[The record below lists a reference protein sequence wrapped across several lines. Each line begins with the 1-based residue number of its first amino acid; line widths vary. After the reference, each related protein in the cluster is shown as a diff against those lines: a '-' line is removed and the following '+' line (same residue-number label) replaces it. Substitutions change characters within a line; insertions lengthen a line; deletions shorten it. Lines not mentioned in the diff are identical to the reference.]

1 MSSYNNYYNKRSSN
15 CNKEMGPQGA
25 QGNQGAQG
33 PLGPVGPQGE
43 SQFGGPQGPIGPQG
57 PAGANGVGNIS
68 VGQYS
73 GSNVDFSYQN
83 INTLLFDGSS
93 GLTVDL
99 CNNILTDISS
109 VLISLGGSFKYW
121 DISGSNILEA
131 TGQDTIKFISG
142 SNINF
147 DSSNNSNPK
156 SFTINALP
164 QLSTGIIDG
173 SNALILQSGFNF
185 CPTDACGQDL
195 GSITRPWGTGYFDNS
210 TIYLGQTRFSA
221 SNDGKFKVNDK
232 ELFEDIAEDL
242 QNHTLIL
249 DISNEITSIKQNI
262 TENSNYITNNLNNIN
277 DLNNRLV
284 SIENRPIA
292 DSEQINVNTTLL
304 QDLSSHVY
312 GLSFEQADLTN
323 ITTTLLDLSSHV
335 YGLSFEQADLTNIT
349 TILQDLSSHVYGL
362 SFEQADLTNIT
373 TTLLDLSSHVYGLSF
388 EQADLTNITTI
399 LQDLSSHH
407 VYGLSFE
414 QADLTNITTT
424 LLDLSSHVY
433 GLSFEQ
439 ADLTNITTILQDL
452 SSHVY
457 GLSFEQADLTNITTI
472 LQDLSSHVYGL
483 SFEQADLTNITTTL
497 LDLSSHVYGLSFEQT
512 DLTDL
517 SNQVSVNTSSIID
530 ISSNVN
536 QNYLLLQDLSTTL
549 YDFSNIDIV
558 DLSYA
563 IIHNTLNIQNNATNI
578 QDLSSALHN
587 TSFGDVVDISNQV
600 SVNTSSIVNLNSD
613 ISENRI
619 LIQDLSSYVYGLSFE
634 QADLTNITTTLQD
647 LSSYVYGLS
656 FEQADLTNITT
667 TLLDLSS
674 HVYGLSFEQADL
686 TNITTTLQDL
696 SSYVYGLSFEQAD
709 LTNITTTLLDLS
721 SHVYG
726 LSFEQADLTNITT
739 ILQDLSSHVYGLSF
753 EQADLTDLSNQVSVN
768 TSSIIDISSSVNQN
782 YLLIQDLST
791 TLYDFSNIDIVD
803 LSYAIIHNTLNIQ
816 NNATNIQDLSS
827 ALHNTSFGDILDISN
842 QVSVNT
848 SNIQD
853 LSGYVYGLSF
863 EQADLT
869 NILSDISDIST
880 NLSDISTNL
889 SDISTNLT
897 DLSGEIHSKVNIN
910 NQDILTL
917 TDKVHGVTSY
927 KSGISPIFTNSN
939 QPSVEILKDYYLI
952 PEIDSAQNIG
962 HGAGGGV
969 FSGPLRRWNEGHF
982 SGTVYAGGFSSA
994 GSNEEDPNEKIT
1006 LNSSGITIQTSKE
1019 DANTDS
1025 KLRSYT
1031 ITSDLLGERSM
1042 RSVIDPASTYG
1053 RLVISPNYSDQLK
1066 SNYNQGGVDISGAYL
1081 RTINNHKEPASSAFS
1096 NNQIDLELFQIGNSE
1111 KEHNHVTQLFTIGS
1125 KLDTG
1130 VYKSQAETSN
1140 QSAIVLEPTK
1150 NVLTKLS
1157 NDSQSNVNFSQ
1168 QDINDASGYSMSF
1181 YIKSDGL
1188 LSDTDYPA
1196 MHISNRASV
1205 SINAPT
1211 EINDAII
1218 VNKYLQLKNDATI
1231 IDNNNKAYAFRQL
1244 ESTSQISGYIQ
1255 TQFKNSEFSDYIA
1268 PSYLNPANS
1277 YNLNII
1283 PTQKDNNI
1291 LTNIRLNYITSGQPG
1306 EKLRIQIGF
1315 NVFSLNYE
1323 EIIGDETIGTIN
1335 TSNLEQTYSFT
1346 YINKSIANVP
1356 HYYWVKVQRVNDGTL
1371 YDLDSSSQT
1380 RIINKPGNLIMLQEV
1395 IGSNIVSGENTNWS
1409 VGNNNSLNYSRGNV
1423 GINASNPDEK
1433 LVVDG
1438 NIKIIGSNNYLNI
1451 PSNPPLNY
1459 NSPGK
1464 IGDITW
1470 DEKYFYVCIK
1480 DNLWKRSI
1488 FFTEQW

>member
-15 CNKEMGPQGA
+15 CNKEIGPQGA
-25 QGNQGAQG
+25 QGPIGPQG
-33 PLGPVGPQGE
+33 PLGPIGPAGE
-43 SQFGGPQGPIGPQG
+43 SQFGGPQGPTGPQG
-57 PAGANGVGNIS
+57 SVGANGVGNIS

-83 INTLLFDGSS
+83 INTLLFDSSS

-164 QLSTGIIDG
+164 QLSTEIIDG
-173 SNALILQSGFNF
+173 SNTLILQSGFNF

-262 TENSNYITNNLNNIN
+262 TKNSNDITNNLNNIN
-277 DLNNRLV
+277 NLNNRLV
-284 SIENRPIA
+284 SIENRPIT
-292 DSEQINVNTTLL
+292 DSEQVNANTTTL

-312 GLSFEQADLTN
+312 GLSFEQADLT
-323 ITTTLLDLSSHV
+323 
-335 YGLSFEQADLTNIT
+335 
-349 TILQDLSSHVYGL
+349 
-362 SFEQADLTNIT
+362 
-373 TTLLDLSSHVYGLSF
+373 
-388 EQADLTNITTI
+388 
-399 LQDLSSHH
+399 
-407 VYGLSFE
+407 
-414 QADLTNITTT
+414 
-424 LLDLSSHVY
+424 
-433 GLSFEQ
+433 
-439 ADLTNITTILQDL
+439 
-452 SSHVY
+452 
-457 GLSFEQADLTNITTI
+457 
-472 LQDLSSHVYGL
+472 
-483 SFEQADLTNITTTL
+483 
-497 LDLSSHVYGLSFEQT
+497 
-512 DLTDL
+512 DL
-517 SNQVSVNTSSIID
+517 SNQVSVNTS
-530 ISSNVN
+530 
-536 QNYLLLQDLSTTL
+536 
-549 YDFSNIDIV
+549 
-558 DLSYA
+558 
-563 IIHNTLNIQNNATNI
+563 NI
-578 QDLSSALHN
+578 QDLS
-587 TSFGDVVDISNQV
+587 G
-600 SVNTSSIVNLNSD
+600 
-613 ISENRI
+613 
-619 LIQDLSSYVYGLSFE
+619 Y
-634 QADLTNITTTLQD
+634 
-647 LSSYVYGLS
+647 
-656 FEQADLTNITT
+656 
-667 TLLDLSS
+667 
-674 HVYGLSFEQADL
+674 
-686 TNITTTLQDL
+686 
-696 SSYVYGLSFEQAD
+696 
-709 LTNITTTLLDLS
+709 
-721 SHVYG
+721 
-726 LSFEQADLTNITT
+726 
-739 ILQDLSSHVYGLSF
+739 VYGLSF

-880 NLSDISTNL
+880 NL
-889 SDISTNLT
+889 T

-952 PEIDSAQNIG
+952 PEIDSLQNIG

-969 FSGPLRRWNEGHF
+969 LSGPLRRWNEGHF
-982 SGTVYAGGFSSA
+982 SGTVYAGGFSSG

-1031 ITSDLLGERSM
+1031 ITSDLLGERNM

-1066 SNYNQGGVDISGAYL
+1066 SNYDQGGVDISGAYL
-1081 RTINNHKEPASSAFS
+1081 RIINNHKELASSAFS

-1125 KLDTG
+1125 KSDTG
-1130 VYKSQAETSN
+1130 VYKSQAETSK

-1157 NDSQSNVNFSQ
+1157 NNNQSNVNFSQ
-1168 QDINDASGYSMSF
+1168 QDIDDASGYSMSF

-1188 LSDTDYPA
+1188 LTDTDYPA
-1196 MHISNRASV
+1196 MHISNRSTV

-1218 VNKYLQLKNDATI
+1218 VNKYLQLKSDATI

-1255 TQFKNSEFSDYIA
+1255 TQFKNTEFSDYIA

-1277 YNLNII
+1277 YDLNII

-1291 LTNIRLNYITSGQPG
+1291 VTNIRLNYITSGQPG

-1346 YINKSIANVP
+1346 YINKSIANVS
-1356 HYYWVKVQRVNDGTL
+1356 HYYWVKVQRVNDGTV

-1409 VGNNNSLNYSRGNV
+1409 VGNNNSLNYSQGNV

-1464 IGDITW
+1464 KGDITW
-1470 DEKYFYVCIK
+1470 DEKYFYVCINN
-1480 DNLWKRSI
+1480 NLWKRSI